1 MASTRNRNT
10 PGNYCMEQWAY
21 NKQTAYSTYGPY
33 GIADPAFLPGNGLGG
48 SHMGKETLSYNPEDI
63 ESALFGIGSTNLV
76 KPKPEVRP
84 HLKSMDT
91 LSIVNRV
98 PLIMPRPLMVEENQR
113 QYPMK

>member
-10 PGNYCMEQWAY
+10 PGNYCMEQWSY
-21 NKQTAYSTYGPY
+21 NKQSAYLTYGPY
-33 GIADPAFLPGNGLGG
+33 GIVNPAFLPGNGLGP

-76 KPKPEVRP
+76 KPKPEVQP
-84 HLKSMDT
+84 YLKTMDT
-91 LSIVNRV
+91 LSIVDRL
-98 PLIMPRPLMVEENQR
+98 PLIMPKPLVVEDNQR